1 MDESDLT
8 GGSASSSPSG
18 DRADL
23 AAPADLAPRAKLAFP
38 VVGIGASA
46 GGIDALR
53 KFFAAT
59 SATSGMA
66 FVVIQHLSP
75 DHESLMADI
84 LARYAPMPVHQ
95 IEDGMC
101 IEPNHVYVIRP
112 GRTVTLEDGHLR
124 LGEPVEKRG
133 HRRPVDDFFRS
144 LAQEQHE
151 KAIAVVLSGMGTNGT
166 AGAQAIKAVGGLC
179 IAEDPERCEFPG
191 MPRSLIHAGYADQVL
206 GAEEIPDLLLR
217 YVQHP
222 YLQLDPKGHARAVRE
237 LERHRSELT
246 DIITLVRTR
255 TGHDFT
261 SYKLPTVLRRIQ
273 RRMGLIGAVELDD
286 YLAHLKAR
294 TEEAEALANDLMI
307 NVTGFFRDPEAWEA
321 LRISVVRPMVEA
333 RAADEPIRAWVTAC
347 ASGEEA
353 YSLAILIAEEAARA
367 RKKLNVKIFA
377 TDTADKSLARA
388 RAGVYPTGI
397 EADFPPE
404 RLERFFE
411 QDEHTYRIKK
421 ELREQLVFAPQ
432 DVLRDPPF
440 SRVDLITCRNLLI
453 YLEPEAQRR
462 ALTLLH
468 FALRDG
474 GYLFLGNAETLGR
487 TDELFE
493 VVSKRWRMY
502 RRTGATQHGFA
513 DLTTLRAPEVRP
525 VPGTPAPVA
534 IARPSSTVAIQ
545 AALLE
550 KFGPPTAVVDAN
562 ERIVY
567 FHGDAEPYLMHPSG
581 ETTQSLLE
589 LVRPHLRPA
598 VRSALRQA
606 ATEKR
611 ATTIEQSDPGEAGEV
626 IRITAEPLRPGR
638 APEHFRVSFEHP
650 VGTAPAPVPAPH
662 RLRAGADVALEE
674 EARMLRRELQTSVEA
689 FEATNEELKASNEEV
704 TSINEELQS
713 TNEELETGK
722 EELQSLNEELT
733 TVNAQLQTK
742 LFELEALTNDLENL
756 LSSTDIAVVFLDP
769 QLKVRRFT
777 PAISDLLTL
786 IPSDIGRPLA
796 HLAQKFSDGDLIAD
810 AGQVLAKLVPLESE
824 VHSQTDRWY
833 LRRTLPYRTEDNRID
848 GVVITFIDISARK
861 RAERAIAAA
870 QARLQAV
877 IEQMPAAVL
886 VIEAPTEALAL
897 ANRQTSALFNQ
908 PFPLP
913 FIGHKWTAVYSAFR
927 GLHSD
932 GRIYEPQE
940 WPLARALATAET
952 VRDEELDFVRV
963 DGTRGTVSMSTS
975 LVRNPAGETV
985 AIVAAFWDI
994 TERKR
999 AERALRDSERRL
1011 HDLIEALPA
1020 AVYTTDA
1027 AGRITMFNQAAV
1039 EFSGRTPQLG
1049 IDAGCVAWKLYRPDG
1064 TPLPHEQCPMAVA
1077 LKEGRPVRGI
1087 EAVAERPDG
1096 TRIDFIPYPTPL
1108 FDDAGKLIGAVNML
1122 VDITERR
1129 RAEQA
1134 QRRSEERFRLLVD
1147 SAHEF
1152 SLFTLDRAGRITSWN
1167 RGAERV
1173 TGYSEEEVLG
1183 QSTAILFTPE
1193 DRAAGV
1199 PEAELRRVSDTGS
1212 ALDERWHVRKD
1223 GTRFWTIGEVTA
1235 AHDSDGA
1242 LQGFVKIM
1250 RDQTDRK
1257 ATDARLQEALQ
1268 SAQQLRMKA
1277 EGASRAKDEF
1287 ISTVSH
1293 ELRTP
1298 LNTIRLW
1305 SRMFMSGKVRGQEV
1319 IEGGKMIDRASL
1331 AQQQLIDDLL
1341 DVSRMATGHL
1351 RLVARDTLLSAAVS
1365 TAVDAVR
1372 SLAESRKIT
1381 LSTELSTEVG
1391 AVRVDPDRIQQ
1402 VVWNLLANAVKFTP
1416 EGGLIEV
1423 QMRRVNGT
1431 VEIEVTDT
1439 GKGIRADFLPQVFD
1453 RFRQAEAGATR
1464 QYAGLG
1470 LGLAIAKQIVELHG
1484 GTIRAR
1490 SDGEGRGAIFT
1501 VYLPLERRYPAA
1513 QPDEPAVE
1521 FQTSRDLRGIEVLL
1535 VEDETMA
1542 REATQRLLEQEGAQV
1557 RAVNSAVN
1565 AHEAFGIR
1573 RPDVIVADI
1582 GMPGEDGYTVLTGLR
1597 RTEQEQGTARVPAVA
1612 VTAFARSE
1620 DRQHALAAGFDEHLP
1635 KPLDPERLIAVV
1647 AQLVANS
1654 PPPPK
1659 NRAKRVND
1667 LAESDR
1673 GKR

>member
-1 MDESDLT
+1 MNESDLT
-8 GGSASSSPSG
+8 GGSTGTSPSG
-18 DRADL
+18 DRADI
-23 AAPADLAPRAKLAFP
+23 AAPADLVARAKLAFP

-46 GGIDALR
+46 GGIEALR

-95 IEDGMC
+95 IEDGMR

-112 GRTVTLEDGHLR
+112 GRTVTLKDGHLR

-179 IAEDPERCEFPG
+179 IAQDPERCEFPG

-206 GAEEIPDLLLR
+206 NAEEIPDLLLR

-222 YLQLDPKGHARAVRE
+222 YLELDPKGQARVARE
-237 LERHRSELT
+237 LERHREQLT
-246 DIITLVRTR
+246 EIITLVRTR
-255 TGHDFT
+255 TRHDFS
-261 SYKLPTVLRRIQ
+261 SYNPPTVLRRIQ
-273 RRMGLIGAVELDD
+273 RRMGLIGAAELDD
-286 YLAHLKAR
+286 YLAHLKAHAG
-294 TEEAEALANDLMI
+294 ESEALANDLMI
-307 NVTGFFRDPEAWEA
+307 NVTGFFRDPDAWEA
-321 LRISVVRPMVEA
+321 LRVAVVRPMVEA
-333 RAADEPIRAWVTAC
+333 RAADDPIRAWVTAC

-353 YSLAILIAEEAARA
+353 YSLAILIAEEVARA
-367 RKKLNVKIFA
+367 RKTFDVKIFA
-377 TDTADKSLARA
+377 TDTADKSLALA
-388 RAGVYPTGI
+388 RAGVYPGGI
-397 EADFPPE
+397 EADMTPE
-404 RLERFFE
+404 RLDRFFE
-411 QDEHTYRIKK
+411 QDEHTYRIKQ
-421 ELREQLVFAPQ
+421 ELREQVVFAPQ
-432 DVLRDPPF
+432 DLLRDPPF
-440 SRVDLITCRNLLI
+440 SRVDLVTCRNLLI
-453 YLEPEAQRR
+453 YLEPEAQHR

-474 GYLFLGNAETLGR
+474 GYLLLGNSETLGQA
-487 TDELFE
+487 DELFE
-493 VVSKRWRMY
+493 VASKRWRIY
-502 RRTGATQHGFA
+502 RRIGVTQHRFA
-513 DLTTLRAPEVRP
+513 GLSTLRPPEVRA
-525 VPGTPAPVA
+525 VPGVAAPVA
-534 IARPSSTVAIQ
+534 IARTSSTVAIQ

-550 KFGPPTAVVDAN
+550 QFGPPTAVVDAN

-567 FHGDAEPYLMHPSG
+567 FHGNAEPYLMHPSG

-589 LVRPHLRPA
+589 LVRPPLRAA

-606 ATEKR
+606 AAEKR
-611 ATTIEQSDPGEAGEV
+611 AVTIEQSAGEGGNV
-626 IRITAEPLRPGR
+626 IRVTAQPLRPVR

-650 VGTAPAPVPAPH
+650 
-662 RLRAGADVALEE
+662 AGAAPPPIPVSHHLRPGADDVLEE
-674 EARMLRRELQTSVEA
+674 EARILRRELQTSIEA

-733 TVNAQLQTK
+733 TVNGQLQAK
-742 LFELEALTNDLENL
+742 ILELEAVSNDLENL
-756 LSSTDIAVVFLDP
+756 LTSTDIAVVFLDP
-769 QLKVRRFT
+769 QLHVRRYT

-786 IPSDIGRPLA
+786 IPTDIGRPLA

-810 AGQVLAKLVPLESE
+810 AGQVLARLVPLESE
-824 VHSQTDRWY
+824 VLSLTGRWY

-861 RAERAIAAA
+861 HAEQAIAGA
-870 QARLQAV
+870 QARLAAV
-877 IEQMPAAVL
+877 IEQMPAAML
-886 VIEAPTEALAL
+886 VVDAPAGTLAL
-897 ANRQTSALFNQ
+897 ANRQAAALFNQ

-913 FIGHKWTAVYSAFR
+913 LVGHNWAASYSAFR

-932 GRIYEPQE
+932 GRLYEPQE
-940 WPLARALATAET
+940 WPLARALAAGET
-952 VRDEELDFVRV
+952 VHDEELDFVRA
-963 DGTRGTVSMSTS
+963 DGSRGTVSMSTS

-985 AIVAAFWDI
+985 AVVAAFFEI
-994 TERKR
+994 TERNR
-999 AERALRDSERRL
+999 VELALRDSERRL

-1020 AVYTTDA
+1020 AVYTTDPG
-1027 AGRITMFNQAAV
+1027 GRITMFNQAAV
-1039 EFSGRTPQLG
+1039 EFSGRTPQIG
-1049 IDAGCVAWKLYRPDG
+1049 ADAWSVMWKLYRPDG
-1064 TPLPHEQCPMAVA
+1064 TPLRHDQCPMAIA
-1077 LKEGRPVRGI
+1077 LKEGRPIRGV
-1087 EAVAERPDG
+1087 EEVAERPDG

-1108 FDDAGKLIGAVNML
+1108 FDDAGNLIGAVNML
-1122 VDITERR
+1122 VDITERK

-1134 QRRSEERFRLLVD
+1134 RGSSEERFRLLVE

-1152 SLFTLDRAGRITSWN
+1152 ALITLDREARITSWN
-1167 RGAERV
+1167 HGAERV
-1173 TGYSEEEVLG
+1173 TGYSEQEALG
-1183 QSTAILFTPE
+1183 QSAAILFTPE
-1193 DRAAGV
+1193 DRAASI
-1199 PEAELRRVSDTGS
+1199 PEAELRQASDTGS
-1212 ALDERWHVRKD
+1212 AIDERWYLRKD
-1223 GTRFWTIGEVTA
+1223 GSRFWTSGVLTA
-1235 AHDSDGA
+1235 ARDEDGL

-1250 RDQTDRK
+1250 RDQTERK
-1257 ATDARLQEALQ
+1257 ATDAQLQEALQ
-1268 SAQQLRMKA
+1268 AANQLRVKA
-1277 EGASRAKDEF
+1277 EGANRAKDEF

-1305 SRMFMSGKVRGQEV
+1305 SRMFASGKLQSPEV

-1351 RLVARDTLLSAAVS
+1351 RLVRRDTLLARAVEAAVQ
-1365 TAVDAVR
+1365 AVR
-1372 SLAESRKIT
+1372 PLAESRKIA
-1381 LSTELSTEVG
+1381 LSSELSAEVG
-1391 AVRVDPDRIQQ
+1391 HVHVDPDRIQQ

-1416 EGGLIEV
+1416 EGGRIAVHL
-1423 QMRRVNGT
+1423 RRVNGT

-1439 GKGIRADFLPQVFD
+1439 GRGIRADFLSHVFD

-1470 LGLAIAKQIVELHG
+1470 LGLAIAKQLIELHG
-1484 GTIRAR
+1484 GTIRAQ
-1490 SDGEGRGAIFT
+1490 SEGEGRGATFT

-1513 QPDEPAVE
+1513 QVDELADE
-1521 FQTSRDLRGIEVLL
+1521 SRAQRDLRGIEILL

-1542 REATQRLLEQEGAQV
+1542 REVTQRLFEQHAAQV
-1557 RAVNSAVN
+1557 RAVGSAAN
-1565 AHEAFGIR
+1565 AHQAFEIR

-1582 GMPGEDGYTVLTGLR
+1582 GMPGEDGYALLTRVR
-1597 RTEQEQGTARVPAVA
+1597 RTEQEQQIARVPAVA
-1612 VTAFARSE
+1612 VTAFARGE
-1620 DRQHALAAGFDEHLP
+1620 DRQLALAAGFDEHLP
-1635 KPLDPERLIAVV
+1635 KPVDPERLIAMV
-1647 AQLVANS
+1647 AQLVANY
-1654 PPPPK
+1654 PPPRIVP
-1659 NRAKRVND
+1659 
-1667 LAESDR
+1667 R
-1673 GKR
+1673 G